1 MTILLYF
8 TVAAFAALCI
18 ETIKI
23 TDLKEEIMKGEK
35 NND

>member
-23 TDLKEEIMKGEK
+23 TDLKEKMERE
-35 NND
+35 

>member
-8 TVAAFAALCI
+8 TVAAFTALCI

-23 TDLKEEIMKGEK
+23 TELKEKIEK
-35 NND
+35 EAKKP

>member
-1 MTILLYF
+1 MNVLLYI

-35 NND
+35 NHD

>member
-23 TDLKEEIMKGEK
+23 TDLKEEIEK
-35 NND
+35 EVKNHD